1 MRTYM
6 YTTARVLSL
15 VSDASRHRHD
25 KSVQFRTTRCVPPSH
40 STLLLPGRIS
50 NPSALLLISLLPCA
64 SCKGTNPHSHFF
76 GEDPL
81 NTTPGSWTVPLRFR
95 SWPIPP
101 VVSPPS
107 SSSSDPSI
115 RGAPTVEPRRCRW
128 RFMRHAERG
137 LLGLAGI
144 RGDPPAATLGLTGDP
159 PPPPPPSPFP
169 RRLNRPVENLL
180 LIPGLCLTRILD
192 AAAAIGDPLLIMVPA
207 ERA

>member
-1 MRTYM
+1 MIPSVRVPYSYEAVGELMKFKASIYM
-6 YTTARVLSL
+6 PVRALCVNIYVHYCVCAILSVRCVSTSSRPIRVTT
-15 VSDASRHRHD
+15 
-25 KSVQFRTTRCVPPSH
+25 VQFQVTRCVLAPPSH

-64 SCKGTNPHSHFF
+64 SCKGTKPHSHFF
-76 GEDPL
+76 GDDPL
-81 NTTPGSWTVPLRFR
+81 NITPGSWTVPLRFR

-107 SSSSDPSI
+107 SSSSDPSM

-144 RGDPPAATLGLTGDP
+144 
-159 PPPPPPSPFP
+159 
-169 RRLNRPVENLL
+169 
-180 LIPGLCLTRILD
+180 
-192 AAAAIGDPLLIMVPA
+192 
-207 ERA
+207 